1 MVCAPLASKPLFELN
16 QSVCRGDVSVQK
28 WTNAVATAS
37 RSLRSCSANQPR
49 PIKLLIAAGE
59 STISTIT
66 APRRRRARHRRC
78 RAAACEIV
86 RDKGGYVPVTMQV
99 EFFTLARDVI
109 AGVCE
114 GDSGEQEYDAVGVYP
129 QPFTPRQSR
138 PSDRGSSS
146 VH

>member
-1 MVCAPLASKPLFELN
+1 MCPARLKASIRAESIRLPRRCKRAKVDECGRNRL
-16 QSVCRGDVSVQK
+16 
-28 WTNAVATAS
+28 TITAIM
-37 RSLRSCSANQPR
+37 LRQPR
-49 PIKLLIAAGE
+49 LIKLLIAAGE